1 MGLKVDRSLGIVL
14 EECGFVEKERWVAGL
29 MNRELAEEKLTSH
42 LRYGALLK
50 GASSKTDLVYEVPSP
65 TREVPGTPC
74 IYFKFTETI
83 APNIVFQI
91 RKRIW
96 NHGRIPTLWI
106 VTPDVVRIYDSFARP
121 QPDDA
126 TSPNNHLLGELH
138 RIGAVLK
145 NAEEFHKSRFDT
157 GDFWRTGIGQ
167 KIKPEQR
174 VDSALLRDLSA
185 TERSLVNEGLDSTT
199 AHALLGRAIF
209 VKYLE
214 DRKIL
219 KPAHFRAYGSSDT
232 FNGVLANKANA
243 HAFFGW
249 LRTTFNGDLFP
260 LSPNEEILVQHRH
273 LDILSRFLSGHDMAL
288 YPVTQSKFWPYSFEH
303 IPIELISSIYEM
315 FAHARDPEKARATSV
330 HYTRFNLVELV
341 LSLSMQNI
349 KPTARVLDPAC
360 GSGAFLVE
368 AFRRLAW
375 LKAREFGRPLTRD
388 ELHQTLQKQI
398 FGLDIDQDAIYVAA
412 FSLYLALLEMDPDP
426 QPPDAL
432 KLPRLVNRDPS
443 EKQPLNLYVQ
453 DFFNTEH
460 QFNNNSPFSERG
472 FSLITGNPPWTALK
486 KPASGEAHG
495 ANGSPAKRGV
505 EYCQREGI
513 PDNKPDQAFMWRA
526 RTFLDPKDRDARI
539 AFVVSSRLLYQTS
552 APGERWRDKFLANN
566 TISNVINLSDLS
578 SENILFGR
586 ESSAGLPAS
595 VVIFSPKTP
604 EPGTSLAY
612 ITPKWYPG
620 IGRRDEIL
628 ITSADIQVLSQTL
641 LRENKFLWKTSFWG
655 TPRDF
660 RLVQRLSSF
669 PTLKQVL
676 ASADIKEREQRS
688 YGITFGK
695 NPAKD
700 ASRLRNLPFLES
712 GELQRYRIGIENFV
726 PFDRPFI
733 ASRSNSRTLR
743 LPMLVLNRALR
754 DNRPCV
760 ALVERPGDEDRVIF
774 DHMYYGI
781 SFGRVTG
788 SLPYRLNAVLNS
800 KCVCYLAFM
809 LGASLGWDWRT
820 IEPNTWMQIPL
831 PPSICCDETRNWS
844 HLLDG
849 ERWLRRHWQFHADG
863 RTAQE
868 ISRVEDAV
876 NREVCRLY
884 DFSPQEIILVE
895 DTIKH
900 TILPLLQRKS
910 TKYLQTVAEPKDK
923 QLAAYANRV
932 CLQLNGILYHR
943 DLELTA
949 TVFST
954 GNALVRA
961 CRFSLRKRDEAPL
974 VTKTEISGVREILEQ
989 MPRHLRNKIADHL
1002 YINRD
1007 LRVYDDEVIWVIKS
1021 NESRLW
1027 SETAALND
1035 SDAIVRE
1042 HMEHSPNGEW

>member
-1 MGLKVDRSLGIVL
+1 MSLKVNRSLETVL
-14 EECGFVEKERWVAGL
+14 EKCGFVEKERWATGL
-29 MNRELAEEKLTSH
+29 INTELAKEKLTTY
-42 LRYGALLK
+42 LRYGGLLK
-50 GASSKTDLVYEVPSP
+50 WASSETDLIYEVPGP
-65 TREVPGTPC
+65 NDEVPGTPC

-83 APNIVFQI
+83 SPDIVFQI

-121 QPDDA
+121 QADDVKSPD
-126 TSPNNHLLGELH
+126 NHLLGELR
-138 RIGAVLK
+138 RIGIVLK
-145 NAEEFHKSRFDT
+145 NVDEFHKSRFDT
-157 GDFWRTGIGQ
+157 GDFWRTGKGK
-167 KIKPEQR
+167 KINSDQR
-174 VDSALLRDLSA
+174 VDSALLRDLSM
-185 TERSLVNEGLDSTT
+185 TEKLLVNKSLDSTT

-219 KPAHFRAYGSSDT
+219 KPYHFRAYGSSDKFNNLLADKTNTYT
-232 FNGVLANKANA
+232 F
-243 HAFFGW
+243 FRW
-249 LRTTFNGDLFP
+249 LRSTFNGDLFP
-260 LSPNEEILVQHRH
+260 LSPNEEKLVQHKH
-273 LDILSRFLSGHDMAL
+273 LDILSRFLSGHDMVG
-288 YPVTQSKFWPYSFEH
+288 YPETQRKFWPYSFEH

-315 FAHARDPEKARATSV
+315 FAHARDPEKAKATSI

-341 LSLSMQNI
+341 LSLGMQNI

-375 LKAREFGRPLTRD
+375 LKTRELGRPLTRS
-388 ELHQTLQKQI
+388 ELHETLQKQI

-412 FSLYLALLEMDPDP
+412 FSLYLALLELDPDP

-432 KLPRLVNRDPS
+432 KLPPLINKNPS
-443 EKQPLNLYVQ
+443 EGQPPNLYVQ

-460 QFNNNSPFSERG
+460 QFNNNLPFSEQG

-486 KPASGEAHG
+486 KS
-495 ANGSPAKRGV
+495 ANRKPQEPDTSHV
-505 EYCQREGI
+505 EWGIDYCQQEDI

-526 RTFLDPKDRDARI
+526 RAFLDPANPDARV

-552 APGERWRDKFLANN
+552 TTAELWRDKFLANN
-566 TISNVINLSDLS
+566 TISNVVNLSDLS

-595 VVIFSPKTP
+595 VVIFSPKMP
-604 EPGTSLAY
+604 EPGTSLVY

-620 IGRRDEIL
+620 IRKRDEIL
-628 ITSADIQVLSQTL
+628 ITSVDIQILPQNL

-660 RLVQRLSSF
+660 RLIQRLSSF

-676 ASADIKEREQRS
+676 SNVNIKEHEQRS

-695 NPAKD
+695 SPTKD
-700 ASRLRNLPFLES
+700 ASHLRNLPFLES
-712 GELQRYRIGIENFV
+712 GELQRYRIGVENFV
-726 PFDRPFI
+726 SFDRPFI
-733 ASRSNSRTLR
+733 ARRSNSRILH
-743 LPMLVLNRALR
+743 LPILVINRALR

-760 ALVERPGDEDRVIF
+760 ALVERSSNQDRVIF

-781 SFGRVTG
+781 SFSHIKG

-800 KCVCYLAFM
+800 ECVYYLAFM

-831 PPSICCDETRNWS
+831 PPSIHYDEARNWS

-849 ERWLRRHWQFHADG
+849 EQWLRQHWQFQAKG
-863 RTAQE
+863 KIAQE
-868 ISRVEDAV
+868 ISQVKDSV
-876 NREVCRLY
+876 NREVYKLY
-884 DFSPQEIILVE
+884 DLSPHEIILIE

-910 TKYLQTVAEPKDK
+910 TKYFQAVAEPEDK
-923 QLAAYANRV
+923 QLAEYANRI
-932 CLQLNGILYHR
+932 CLQLNGIFYHG

-949 TVFST
+949 TIFST
-954 GNALVRA
+954 KKALVRA
-961 CRFSLRKRDEAPL
+961 CRFSLRKRNKAPL
-974 VTKTEISGVREILEQ
+974 VIETQINGVQEILGQIPE
-989 MPRHLRNKIADHL
+989 HLRNKVADHL

-1007 LRVYDDEVIWVIKS
+1007 LRVYDGEIIWIIKPS
-1021 NESRLW
+1021 ESRLW
-1027 SETAALND
+1027 TETAALND
-1035 SDAIVRE
+1035 ADAIVRE
-1042 HMEHSPNGEW
+1042 HMEQGPDG